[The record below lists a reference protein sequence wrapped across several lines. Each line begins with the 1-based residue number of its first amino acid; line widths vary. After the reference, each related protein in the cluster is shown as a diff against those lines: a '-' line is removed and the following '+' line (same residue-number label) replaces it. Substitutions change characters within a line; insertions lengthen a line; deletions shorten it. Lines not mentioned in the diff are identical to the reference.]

1 MDALSLLGSANRNA
15 APQGALDALS
25 AFSQSGPKMPDFSGA
40 QFGGVNNLGAAS
52 ATNPFSM
59 SGAAGAAAS
68 KLPQMG
74 GPGGGAGGGMAGLS
88 GSINKL
94 IASNNKLIAALNKL
108 SGSMGG
114 SKAMGAGFGIGS
126 MSRGAQGGDPMGI
139 FEQLNLQKRP
149 GVGGGGTPGGGAAP
163 EDPGG
168 GGGGAGDGGAPKSGG
183 GGFLSNMLM
192 IGGGSLLKNGITVD
206 LGMLGKHKID
216 PISYLPK
223 NMQKPMRDAAGL
235 VAHMGKYNMGLSSI
249 GQGTSIEGIY
259 SNLPYGLG
267 AATAQNY
274 SVLQGRLKEM
284 ASIERLAFRT
294 NASIGT
300 TTGPAGMAAAANISG
315 IAAQYGYTPE
325 MAMENVLDVYTTGGF
340 RPGKI
345 GGTGRDALEKSF
357 SVEDIFRFKNVGY
370 GSTVMGGIQELQMRG
385 SGARGLIGGD
395 INNIAYFG
403 AGNKLGARGMNVL
416 TESMRNLGQQANMFG
431 MEGGRQRLFEEA
443 IGFEN
448 LKGTP
453 KSFQGFQNALNRSFM
468 THQQLF
474 EGTGGKIQG
483 MFGDISANLGFAMDV
498 RAAKSSLGPGASGM
512 AIMREANRL
521 SRTTTAQQKVIQMR
535 ADGLSD
541 DAILARLMGAGL
553 DDDQITFALSDTAGT
568 GAKRITEDIKGAIK
582 DVGKKGPGGRMPITS
597 KQAAQKFKEV
607 KENYDNV
614 SKFTELVG
622 ANNALRDQLFEN
634 AKALSINTAA
644 ITGLSAFFEGTSG
657 DLTTTMNELIKF
669 IKDANIKTGSAPLP
683 SL

>member
-1 MDALSLLGSANRNA
+1 MDALSLLGSANKNA

-25 AFSQSGPKMPDFSGA
+25 AFSQSGPRMPDFSGA

-74 GPGGGAGGGMAGLS
+74 GPGGGGAGGGMAGLS

-114 SKAMGAGFGIGS
+114 SKGAGAGFGIGS
-126 MSRGAQGGDPMGI
+126 MGRGAQGGDPMGI
-139 FEQLNLQKRP
+139 FEQLNLQKRQ
-149 GVGGGGTPGGGAAP
+149 GVSGGGTPGDRTGS
-163 EDPGG
+163 EDPNGPPK
-168 GGGGAGDGGAPKSGG
+168 GAGDGPSRGG
-183 GGFLSNMLM
+183 GGFLTNMLM
-192 IGGGSLLKNGITVD
+192 MGGGSLLKNGIEID

-223 NMQKPMRDAAGL
+223 KMQKPMRDAAGL

-284 ASIERLAFRT
+284 SSIERLAFRT
-294 NASIGT
+294 SASIGT
-300 TTGPAGMAAAANISG
+300 ATGPSGMAAAANVGG

-325 MAMENVLDVYTTGGF
+325 MAMENILDVYTTGGF
-340 RPGKI
+340 RPGRI

-357 SVEDIFRFKNVGY
+357 GVGDIFRFKNVGY
-370 GSTVMGGIQELQMRG
+370 GSTVLGGIQELQMRG

-395 INNIAYFG
+395 ISNIAYFG
-403 AGNKLGARGMNVL
+403 AGNKLGARGMNIL

-443 IGFEN
+443 MGFEN
-448 LKGTP
+448 LTGTP
-453 KSFQGFQNALNRSFM
+453 KSFQGFQNAINRSFM

-474 EGTGGKIQG
+474 EGTGGRIQG

-512 AIMREANRL
+512 QIMREANRL

-535 ADGLSD
+535 ADGLSE

-553 DDDQITFALSDTAGT
+553 DDDQITFALSNTAQA
-568 GAKRITEDIKGAIK
+568 GANRITGDIASGMA
-582 DVGKKGPGGRMPITS
+582 DVASKGPGGRMPITS

-607 KENYDNV
+607 KENYDQI
-614 SKFTELVG
+614 SKFTELVN
-622 ANNALRDQLFEN
+622 ANNALKDQLFAN
-634 AKALSINTAA
+634 AKELSINTKA
-644 ITGLSAFFEGTSG
+644 ITSLSAFFEGTSG
-657 DLTTTMNELIKF
+657 DLTTTLNELLKF
-669 IKDANIKTGSAPLP
+669 MKDAGIKSGSKPIPTL
-683 SL
+683 